1 MLAAQTPA
9 GDSRWSQASQRAA
22 FTLIE
27 LLVVIAIIAILIA
40 LLLPAVQAAREAG
53 RRAQCVNNLK
63 QFGLAL
69 NNYES
74 SCGVFP
80 FGQGAD
86 YMNSLP
92 SAPLYARWSA
102 HSQLL
107 AYMEQTSLWNA
118 INFNLPPETPDS
130 GALGMMMGMGMFAPY
145 QDPNRA
151 NSTAFSSSI
160 RTFLCPS
167 DSAPP
172 PSSGNVG
179 NNYYTN
185 GGNWLSDACEPF
197 PSGIAGGMP
206 QGPMYNLS
214 AVRFAAVTDGLSNT
228 AVASEK
234 LRGMGTYD
242 VVRDLFWVSETTS
255 VNAMYQS
262 CAGLNPGDGMGGVIA
277 SQMGATWSVGDL
289 VFTVYNHVGPPG
301 SASCSGMAGMMMPG
315 RTAMVN
321 TSFQSPPTSNHSG
334 GVNLLL
340 GDGSVR
346 FIKQSVGLNV
356 WRALGTRNGGEVISA
371 SDY

>member
-1 MLAAQTPA
+1 MKT
-9 GDSRWSQASQRAA
+9 RRRA

-27 LLVVIAIIAILIA
+27 LLVVIAIIAVLIA

-74 SCGVFP
+74 ACGVFP

-86 YMNSLP
+86 HMTTLP

-107 AYMEQTSLWNA
+107 AFMEQSSVWNA
-118 INFNLPPETPDS
+118 ANFSLPPETPDP
-130 GALGMMMGMGMFAPY
+130 GALGMMMGMGMFSPY

-151 NSTAFSSSI
+151 NSTVSAVSLQF
-160 RTFLCPS
+160 FLCPS
-167 DSAPP
+167 DSAPRP
-172 PSSGNVG
+172 GGGYAG

-185 GGNWLSDACEPF
+185 AGNWLSDACEQF
-197 PSGIAGGMP
+197 PPSAGTGMP
-206 QGPMYNLS
+206 QGPMYNRS
-214 AVRFAAVTDGLSNT
+214 AVRFAGVTDGLSNT

-234 LRGMGTYD
+234 LRGLGTYD
-242 VVRDLFWVSETTS
+242 VVRDLFWVTETTS
-255 VNAMYQS
+255 IDAMYQS
-262 CAGLNPGDGMGGVIA
+262 CAALNPGDGMGMVIA
-277 SQMGATWSVGDL
+277 SQMGGTWSVGDL
-289 VFTVYNHVGPPG
+289 IFTVYNHVGPPG
-301 SASCSGMAGMMMPG
+301 GTSCSGMAGMMMPG

-334 GVNLLL
+334 GVNVLF

-346 FIKQSVGLNV
+346 FVKQNVSVNV
-356 WRALGTRNGGEVISA
+356 WRALGTRNGGEVVNA